1 MPTAPLTEFFMKGL
15 LALAATLTAF
25 AALAT
30 PPQDSPAG
38 EQRFRALYKE
48 LVETNTTLSAGSC
61 TLAAERMAA
70 RLKAA
75 GFPDSDLHLFT
86 APGHPKEGGLVA
98 ILPGRDPKLKAI
110 LLLAHID
117 VVEAKREDWT
127 RDPFTLVEENGSFY
141 ARGASDDKAEAAIWV
156 DTLIR
161 YRTEKYQPRRT
172 LKLALTCGEETAG
185 AFNGA
190 EWLTQN
196 RRELIDAAFALNEGA
211 DGELDASGHRVA
223 LEVEAGEKF
232 PQNYRLEVTNKGG
245 HSSRPVKDNA
255 IYRLAAAVTR
265 IGAYEFPAQFTDANR
280 AYFTGMAK
288 LLAAKGE
295 TEVANAMN
303 AFLKNPADAQAL
315 ALVSAKDPSWNAT
328 LRTTCVATM
337 LEAGHATNALPQ
349 RARANINC
357 RIFPGVSAETV
368 RAKLEELAADPAVKV
383 TAPETRG
390 PTAAPP
396 PLTPAVMG
404 PIEKLTADFW
414 PGVPVLPI
422 LQAGATDGEFTN
434 AVGIPTFGVE
444 PVFMG
449 PDLGNIHGL
458 NEYVGVKSL
467 LEGREF
473 LYRLVKIY
481 AEEK

>member
-1 MPTAPLTEFFMKGL
+1 MKRL
-15 LALAATLTAF
+15 LAAAAALAAFSAF
-25 AALAT
+25 AA
-30 PPQDSPAG
+30 PPQDTPAG
-38 EQRFRALYKE
+38 EQRFRELYKE

-75 GFPDSDLHLFT
+75 GFPDSDLHPFA
-86 APGHPKEGGLVA
+86 APDHPKEGGLVA
-98 ILPGRDPKLKAI
+98 VYPGREPKLKAI

-127 RDPFTLVEENGSFY
+127 RDPFKLVQENGSFY
-141 ARGASDDKAEAAIWV
+141 ARGASDDKAEASIWV

-172 LKLALTCGEETAG
+172 LKVALTCGEETAG

-190 EWLTQN
+190 DWLTRN
-196 RRELIDAAFALNEGA
+196 RRDLIDAAFALNEGA
-211 DGELDASGHRVA
+211 AGELDASGHRVSMDI
-223 LEVEAGEKF
+223 EAGEKF

-255 IYRLAAAVTR
+255 IYRLAAALMR
-265 IGAYEFPAQFTDANR
+265 ISAYEFPAQFIDGNR
-280 AYFTGMAK
+280 AYFAGMAK
-288 LLAAKGE
+288 ILSAKGDTE
-295 TEVANAMN
+295 TANAMT
-303 AFLKNPADAQAL
+303 AFLKNPNDAQAL

-337 LEAGHATNALPQ
+337 LDAGHATNALPQ
-349 RARANINC
+349 RARANVNC
-357 RIFPGVSAETV
+357 RIFPGVTTETV
-368 RAKLEELAADPAVKV
+368 RAKLEELIADPAVKISS
-383 TAPETRG
+383 PETRG
-390 PTAAPP
+390 PTASPP
-396 PLTPAVMG
+396 PLTPEVMA
-404 PIEKLTADFW
+404 PIEKLTAEFW

-444 PVFMG
+444 PVFIG

-481 AEEK
+481 ADQK

>member
-1 MPTAPLTEFFMKGL
+1 MKPLF
-15 LALAATLTAF
+15 ALAAF
-25 AALAT
+25 AAFSALAA
-30 PPQDSPAG
+30 PPQDTSAG

-48 LVETNTTLSAGSC
+48 LVETNTTLSAGNC

-70 RLKAA
+70 RLKAV
-75 GFPDSDLHLFT
+75 GFPESDLHVFT

-98 ILPGRDPKLKAI
+98 IFPGREPNLKAI

-141 ARGASDDKAEAAIWV
+141 ARGAMDDKAEAAIWV

-161 YRTEKYQPRRT
+161 YKTEHYQPRRT
-172 LKLALTCGEETAG
+172 LKVALTCGEETAG

-211 DGELDASGHRVA
+211 AGELDASGHRVA

-255 IYRLAAAVTR
+255 IYRLAAALTR

-280 AYFTGMAK
+280 AYFAGMAK
-288 LLAAKGE
+288 LQAAKGE
-295 TEVANAMN
+295 TAVASAMN
-303 AFLKNPADAQAL
+303 AFLKNPADTQAL

-337 LEAGHATNALPQ
+337 LDAGHATNALPQ

-357 RIFPGVSAETV
+357 RIFPGVSAESV
-368 RAKLEELAADPAVKV
+368 RAKLVELVADPAVTV
-383 TAPETRG
+383 TSLETRG

-396 PLTPAVMG
+396 PLSPAVME
-404 PIEKLTADFW
+404 PIEKLSAEFW
-414 PGVPVLPI
+414 PGVPVLPV

-444 PVFMG
+444 PVFIG

-473 LYRLVKIY
+473 LYRLVKTY
-481 AEEK
+481 ADEK